1 MAKLGASSPERDQEM
16 DARYREAFQSEA
28 GRKKRKK
35 GIKAFF
41 CITLVLSVLVSLL
54 NWGIITGWGNVKVER
69 LTLSGY
75 NGDRIS
81 ALLYIPKNATS
92 ETPAPLVFNCHGN
105 AGNGRNHESWAVEFA
120 RRGFVVLS
128 VDLYGSGDSENSAES
143 FASMAMLTSVTYT
156 FYEHMLNRDY
166 VDKDNILIGA
176 HSMGGSVAAGL
187 AGKYQP
193 KGVMSASG
201 ALGGQFNGVEGAEE
215 RVEMIGTYVGD
226 VLLDFGDVER
236 DEASLCS
243 LVQDWL
249 DSRVGYDGYE
259 GVEYTQVGQIAG
271 SFEEGN
277 AVVGLLDTN
286 RVHEAAFVN
295 QETIGNLIWFAQEAV
310 GDAVPNYGDRHGVQR
325 GDGVLYPG
333 AGDRRGLDP
342 QQLRRQGTVL
352 ALHLRHGHHPPLGH
366 AGGHGRGRGGLHAA
380 VPQDREHLA
389 QRHPD
394 GDGRG
399 PDVCHLWA
407 GAHF

>member
-1 MAKLGASSPERDQEM
+1 M
-16 DARYREAFQSEA
+16 
-28 GRKKRKK
+28 
-35 GIKAFF
+35 
-41 CITLVLSVLVSLL
+41 LVSLL

-143 FASMAMLTSVTYT
+143 FASMAMLTSVTDT

-394 GDGRG
+394 GNQHRYHCEN
-399 PDVCHLWA
+399 PRISLSHQ
-407 GAHF
+407 

>member
-143 FASMAMLTSVTYT
+143 FASMAMLTSVTDT

-166 VDKDNILIGA
+166 VDKDNILGYTTGQILQ
-176 HSMGGSVAAGL
+176 AG
-187 AGKYQP
+187 
-193 KGVMSASG
+193 
-201 ALGGQFNGVEGAEE
+201 
-215 RVEMIGTYVGD
+215 IT
-226 VLLDFGDVER
+226 
-236 DEASLCS
+236 
-243 LVQDWL
+243 
-249 DSRVGYDGYE
+249 GYE
-259 GVEYTQVGQIAG
+259 
-271 SFEEGN
+271 
-277 AVVGLLDTN
+277 
-286 RVHEAAFVN
+286 
-295 QETIGNLIWFAQEAV
+295 
-310 GDAVPNYGDRHGVQR
+310 VQTSVDKLEK
-325 GDGVLYPG
+325 GT
-333 AGDRRGLDP
+333 
-342 QQLRRQGTVL
+342 GTVL
-352 ALHLRHGHHPPLGH
+352 SSTLVDTSSYASRDQVVIALEPGPTDPTDPTDPIQPSDPEEPSEPSENTDDPSLPP
-366 AGGHGRGRGGLHAA
+366 GGDI
-380 VPQDREHLA
+380 PSY
-389 QRHPD
+389 
-394 GDGRG
+394 
-399 PDVCHLWA
+399 
-407 GAHF
+407 F

>member
-143 FASMAMLTSVTYT
+143 FASMAMLTSVTDT

-187 AGKYQP
+187 AGQVLAFLY
-193 KGVMSASG
+193 VLAACILAASVKNTG
-201 ALGGQFNGVEGAEE
+201 
-215 RVEMIGTYVGD
+215 
-226 VLLDFGDVER
+226 
-236 DEASLCS
+236 
-243 LVQDWL
+243 
-249 DSRVGYDGYE
+249 
-259 GVEYTQVGQIAG
+259 
-271 SFEEGN
+271 
-277 AVVGLLDTN
+277 
-286 RVHEAAFVN
+286 
-295 QETIGNLIWFAQEAV
+295 IW
-310 GDAVPNYGDRHGVQR
+310 DAVDWSTV
-325 GDGVLYPG
+325 
-333 AGDRRGLDP
+333 
-342 QQLRRQGTVL
+342 VL
-352 ALHLRHGHHPPLGH
+352 ALLLGVLMCV
-366 AGGHGRGRGGLHAA
+366 ATVL
-380 VPQDREHLA
+380 
-389 QRHPD
+389 
-394 GDGRG
+394 RG
-399 PDVCHLWA
+399 PLFEDQEGEDLDE
-407 GAHF
+407 FSE

>member
-1 MAKLGASSPERDQEM
+1 MICDVQTEYAECLFR
-16 DARYREAFQSEA
+16 
-28 GRKKRKK
+28 
-35 GIKAFF
+35 I
-41 CITLVLSVLVSLL
+41 
-54 NWGIITGWGNVKVER
+54 
-69 LTLSGY
+69 LTDRLSGAY
-75 NGDRIS
+75 QFHLFADIDR
-81 ALLYIPKNATS
+81 
-92 ETPAPLVFNCHGN
+92 
-105 AGNGRNHESWAVEFA
+105 AVEFA

-143 FASMAMLTSVTYT
+143 FASMAMLTSVTDT

-277 AVVGLLDTN
+277 AVVGLTS
-286 RVHEAAFVN
+286 HEGRKHQVKKML
-295 QETIGNLIWFAQEAV
+295 QAV
-310 GDAVPNYGDRHGVQR
+310 GHRVLRLHRDAFGPLALSGVSEGSWRELSEDESRALAALVARGEERHGR
-325 GDGVLYPG
+325 N
-333 AGDRRGLDP
+333 AR
-342 QQLRRQGTVL
+342 
-352 ALHLRHGHHPPLGH
+352 
-366 AGGHGRGRGGLHAA
+366 
-380 VPQDREHLA
+380 
-389 QRHPD
+389 
-394 GDGRG
+394 
-399 PDVCHLWA
+399 
-407 GAHF
+407 